1 MADPRVRIT
10 HDEVATLPEGLQR
23 KSNGYYYLRRRVPKD
38 LVPALGYAEYS
49 HALGTNDPKVA
60 RRMLPQLLADLLEEF
75 DAVRSGAAPSSLP
88 LLSKKYSALS
98 GRGRGTLP
106 QVQSAPTAATI
117 ATNTISDAEFEHI
130 LEMQEESKYQ
140 TEIDLRQQYEWEAL
154 EERAVEI
161 SRREAIDLTDAE
173 KAIRMLYLER
183 AEYRQLYESGTA
195 LKAQVPQP
203 AMTVLPTV
211 ATTGSSDAAQTATQ
225 ETLLDTLV
233 DRWAAERKPDAKTV
247 DAHRA
252 VARWFVERLGPLPVE
267 AIKKRHVLSFKDRL
281 LEEGQKLPNI
291 KVKLTRLRTLLN
303 YAVDNDLMDNNPA
316 AMVRVVVPD
325 GDRVD
330 RKSFDLQ
337 SLRALFASPIYTSDL
352 RPLQGRGEAAYWL
365 PILGLY
371 TGARLEELGQL
382 RPGDVRLESYPDGDD
397 IEQSAWVIR
406 VTEDAEDGLKLK
418 NLGSRR
424 LIPVHPVLEELGFV
438 KFAQD
443 ASGNQRLFPELRPN
457 KYGRLTAKWGEWF
470 SAYKR
475 AEAGITDDGMVFHS
489 FRHTFKDH
497 GRGRM
502 AEGVQRRIMGHSGV
516 GTADEYGDGHFLW
529 QLVEGMRQYKVS
541 GLAPPPPPP
550 KFR

>member
-1 MADPRVRIT
+1 MADHRVRIT
-10 HDEVATLPEGLQR
+10 HDEVGTLPEGLQR

-38 LVPALGYAEYS
+38 LVPTLGFVEYS
-49 HALGTNDPKVA
+49 QALGTNDPKLA
-60 RRMLPQLLADLLEEF
+60 RRVLPQRLADLLEEF
-75 DAVRSGAAPSSLP
+75 DAVRNGAEPSSLP
-88 LLSKKYSALS
+88 LLSKKYSTLA
-98 GRGRGTLP
+98 GKGRGTLP
-106 QVQSAPTAATI
+106 QSPLVAAT
-117 ATNTISDAEFEHI
+117 APARANTISDAEFEHI
-130 LEMQEESKYQ
+130 LEMQEENKYWA
-140 TEIDLRQQYEWEAL
+140 EIDLRQQYEWEAL
-154 EERAVEI
+154 EQGVADIVQKEPA
-161 SRREAIDLTDAE
+161 DLTSTE

-183 AEYRQLYESGTA
+183 AEYRQLYETRTA
-195 LKAQVPQP
+195 LNVQAPLP
-203 AMTVLPTV
+203 AISASPTV
-211 ATTGSSDAAQTATQ
+211 AVTGSGASQIAVR

-233 DRWAAERKPDAKTV
+233 DRWAAERKPDDKTV

-252 VARWFVERLGPLPVE
+252 VARWFDERIGQLPVE
-267 AIKKRHVLSFKDRL
+267 EITKRHILSFKDRL
-281 LEEGQKLPNI
+281 LEEGQKLSNI
-291 KVKLTRLRTLLN
+291 KVKLSRLRTLFN
-303 YAVDNDLMDNNPA
+303 YALDNDLIDNNPA

-325 GDRVD
+325 ADRAD

-337 SLRALFASPIYTSDL
+337 SLRSLFASPIYTRDF

-365 PILGLY
+365 PLLGLY

-382 RPGDVRLESYPDGDD
+382 RPGDVRLETYPDGDD

-424 LIPVHPVLEELGFV
+424 LIPVHPILEELGFI
-438 KFAQD
+438 KFALD
-443 ASGNQRLFPELRPN
+443 ASGEQRLFPELRPN

-470 SAYKR
+470 SVYKR
-475 AEAGITDDGMVFHS
+475 TEAGITDDRMVFHS

-516 GTADEYGDGHFLW
+516 GTADDYGDGHFLW
-529 QLVEGMRQYKVS
+529 QLVEGMRQYKVP
-541 GLAPPPPPP
+541 GLALPAPPP